1 MITRIFLILFFSFC
15 SAGLFGEETGLQVE
29 NAGEGGGTFTF
40 YDVVFG
46 SGMIGILIWGL
57 LFATST
63 AALAITIRAV
73 WSLRKSR
80 FLTLG
85 FTEQILPLV
94 ESKNYQE
101 AYNACVGSPALAKK
115 IVREVLLVAHL
126 KNKTARQE
134 LATAILDR
142 EVRAVLRQINSIST
156 CSNIAPMLGLLGT
169 VTGMVDAFLGLGTA
183 MGPEKASVL
192 AISISQALYTTAAGL
207 LIAVP
212 AIVLALIFR
221 NLLEKRVEAVT
232 ESVEK
237 ILDAIP

>member
-115 IVREVLLVAHL
+115 IVMLYFAFYL
-126 KNKTARQE
+126 KNNT
-134 LATAILDR
+134 
-142 EVRAVLRQINSIST
+142 
-156 CSNIAPMLGLLGT
+156 
-169 VTGMVDAFLGLGTA
+169 FY
-183 MGPEKASVL
+183 EKYCFS
-192 AISISQALYTTAAGL
+192 S
-207 LIAVP
+207 
-212 AIVLALIFR
+212 
-221 NLLEKRVEAVT
+221 
-232 ESVEK
+232 
-237 ILDAIP
+237 

>member
-1 MITRIFLILFFSFC
+1 MKRLFIVFFFI
-15 SAGLFGEETGLQVE
+15 SADLFGEETGLQVE

-73 WSLRKSR
+73 WSLRKSC
-80 FLTLG
+80 FISTG

-94 ESKNYQE
+94 ESKNYQA
-101 AYNACVGSPALAKK
+101 AYNACVGSPALVKK

-142 EVRAVLRQINSIST
+142 EVLRQINSIST

>member
-1 MITRIFLILFFSFC
+1 MKGFLTLFLFFF
-15 SAGLFGEETGLQVE
+15 AGIVSGGER
-29 NAGEGGGTFTF
+29 GGGTFTF

-46 SGMIGILIWGL
+46 SGFIGILIWAL

-80 FLTLG
+80 FISAG
-85 FTEQILPLV
+85 FTEQILPMV
-94 ESKNYQE
+94 ESKDYQG
-101 AYNACVGSPALAKK
+101 AYNLCAKSPVLAKK
-115 IVREVLLVAHL
+115 VVREVLLVAHL
-126 KNKTARQE
+126 KDKAARQE
-134 LATAILDR
+134 LAAALLDK
-142 EVRAVLRQINSIST
+142 EVRSILRQINSISM
-156 CSNIAPMLGLLGT
+156 CGNIAPMLGLLGT

-212 AIVLALIFR
+212 AIVLVLIFR
-221 NLLEKRVEAVT
+221 NILEKCVETVT
-232 ESVEK
+232 EAVEK

>member
-1 MITRIFLILFFSFC
+1 MKRLFIVFFFI
-15 SAGLFGEETGLQVE
+15 SAGLFGEETGLQVG

-115 IVREVLLVAHL
+115 IVMLYFAFYL
-126 KNKTARQE
+126 KNNT
-134 LATAILDR
+134 
-142 EVRAVLRQINSIST
+142 
-156 CSNIAPMLGLLGT
+156 
-169 VTGMVDAFLGLGTA
+169 FY
-183 MGPEKASVL
+183 EKYCFS
-192 AISISQALYTTAAGL
+192 S
-207 LIAVP
+207 
-212 AIVLALIFR
+212 
-221 NLLEKRVEAVT
+221 
-232 ESVEK
+232 
-237 ILDAIP
+237 

>member
-57 LFATST
+57 QFATST

-80 FLTLG
+80 FLTPG

-94 ESKNYQE
+94 ESKDYQE
-101 AYNACVGSPALAKK
+101 AYNVCAGSPALAKK
-115 IVREVLLVAHL
+115 IVMLYFAFYI
-126 KNKTARQE
+126 KNNT
-134 LATAILDR
+134 
-142 EVRAVLRQINSIST
+142 
-156 CSNIAPMLGLLGT
+156 
-169 VTGMVDAFLGLGTA
+169 FY
-183 MGPEKASVL
+183 EKYCFS
-192 AISISQALYTTAAGL
+192 S
-207 LIAVP
+207 
-212 AIVLALIFR
+212 
-221 NLLEKRVEAVT
+221 
-232 ESVEK
+232 
-237 ILDAIP
+237 